1 MVPAINEKFK
11 KQLKSV
17 EKLILSELNVKE
29 LEVLSSD
36 SNVIKKKVK
45 PNFKSIGPKYGK
57 QMNAISAII
66 NKWGDDEI
74 SNLESSQKWVGVVN
88 DQEVELL
95 FSDFEIQTADVPG
108 FLVATENEITVA
120 LDVQI
125 TDELINEGIARDFV
139 NRIQNLRKEYGFNV
153 TDRINIRIISN
164 DKINRAITTI

>member
-1 MVPAINEKFK
+1 M
-11 KQLKSV
+11 
-17 EKLILSELNVKE
+17 
-29 LEVLSSD
+29 EVLSSD

-57 QMNAISAII
+57 QMKAISAMI
-66 NKWGDDEI
+66 NEWGDDEI

-125 TDELINEGIARDFV
+125 TDELINEGSLEI
-139 NRIQNLRKEYGFNV
+139 L
-153 TDRINIRIISN
+153 
-164 DKINRAITTI
+164 